1 MANEKKAFLF
11 PGQGAQYPGMGK
23 ELYSK
28 YEEVREVYNKANDI
42 LGFDISEIC
51 FNGSKEELSKTS
63 ICQPAI
69 LTTSIAIL
77 NILKSRGTNGNVD
90 CCVVC
95 GLSLGEYT
103 AYVYADA
110 ISFEDAVHLVHMRG
124 KFMQE
129 ACDQNPGGMV
139 AILGLEDSEVEK
151 ICEQSK
157 QFGQVSIANYNSTV
171 QVVVSGELE
180 ALDAVFKTARGKG
193 GKAIKLKVNGA
204 FHSSLM
210 SSAKDQLE
218 LEINKTPIAKPKVPV
233 VANVSGE
240 YVTGPEDIRRT
251 LVRQLDN
258 PVLWTQSMNKLIKNG
273 INEFYEF
280 GPGKVLTGLLQK
292 IDSSKEIKNIET
304 VKSIE
309 DNLFNR

>member
-1 MANEKKAFLF
+1 MKNEKRAFLF

-28 YEEVREVYNKANDI
+28 YEEVRGVFNNANDI
-42 LGFDISEIC
+42 LGFDISKIC
-51 FNGSKEELSKTS
+51 FNGSKEELNNTS

-69 LTTSIAIL
+69 LITSIAIM
-77 NILKSRGTNGNVD
+77 NILKSRGKNGNVD
-90 CCVVC
+90 CRVAC

-129 ACDQNPGGMV
+129 ACELNPGGMV
-139 AILGLEDSEVEK
+139 AVMGLKNSEVEK
-151 ICEQSK
+151 ICEESK
-157 QFGQVSIANYNSTV
+157 QFGQVSIANYNSAE
-171 QVVVSGELE
+171 QVVVSGELN
-180 ALDAVFKTARGKG
+180 ALDDVIKIAKEKG

-210 SSAKDQLE
+210 SSAKNRLE
-218 LEINKTPIAKPKVPV
+218 IEINKTPISKPKVPV
-233 VANVSGE
+233 VTNVSGE
-240 YVTGPEDIRRT
+240 YVTEPEEIRQS
-251 LVRQLDN
+251 LVKQLDN
-258 PVLWTQSMNKLIKNG
+258 PVLWAQSMSTLINDG
-273 INEFYEF
+273 INKFYEF
-280 GPGKVLTGLLQK
+280 GPGKVLTGLLRK
-292 IDSSKEIKNIET
+292 IDSSKEIENIET

-309 DNLFNR
+309 DNLLNR

>member
-1 MANEKKAFLF
+1 MANNKKAFLF
-11 PGQGAQYPGMGK
+11 PGQGSQYPGMGK

-28 YEEVREVYNKANDI
+28 YEEVRDLYNKANDV
-42 LGFDISEIC
+42 LGFDISKIC
-51 FNGSKEELSKTS
+51 FNGSKDELNKTS

-69 LTTSIAIL
+69 LITSMAIL
-77 NILKSRGTNGNVD
+77 NVLKSECKNGNVE

-129 ACDQNPGGMV
+129 ACEQNPGGMV
-139 AILGLEDSEVEK
+139 AVLGLESGEVEK

-157 QFGQVSIANYNSTV
+157 QYGQVSVANYNSTV
-171 QVVVSGELE
+171 QIVVSGELE
-180 ALDAVFKTARGKG
+180 ALDAVYNAAREKG

-210 SSAKDQLE
+210 SSAKDRLE

-240 YVTGPEDIRRT
+240 YITEPDDIRQT
-251 LVRQLDN
+251 LVKQLDN
-258 PVLWTQSMNKLIKNG
+258 PVLWSQTMNKLIQNG

-292 IDSSKEIKNIET
+292 IDPSKEIKNIET

-309 DNLFNR
+309 DNPFNG

>member
-51 FNGSKEELSKTS
+51 FNGSKEELNKTS

-69 LTTSIAIL
+69 LITSIAII
-77 NILKSRGTNGNVD
+77 NILKSRGKNGNVD
-90 CCVVC
+90 CSVAC

-103 AYVYADA
+103 AFVYADA

-124 KFMQE
+124 KFMLE
-129 ACDQNPGGMV
+129 ACEQNPGGMV
-139 AILGLEDSEVEK
+139 AILGLECGEVEK

-157 QFGQVSIANYNSTV
+157 RFGQVGIANYNSAE
-171 QVVVSGELE
+171 QVVVSGELD
-180 ALDAVFKTARGKG
+180 ALDDVFKTAREKG

-204 FHSSLM
+204 FHSNLM
-210 SSAKDQLE
+210 SSAKNRLE
-218 LEINKTPIAKPKVPV
+218 LEISKTPIAKPKVPV
-233 VANVSGE
+233 VTNVSGE
-240 YVTGPEDIRRT
+240 YVTEPEDIRQA
-251 LVRQLDN
+251 LIRQLDN
-258 PVLWTQSMNKLIKNG
+258 PVLWAQSMSTLITNG
-273 INEFYEF
+273 INKFYEF
-280 GPGKVLTGLLQK
+280 GPGKVLAGLLKK
-292 IDSSKEIKNIET
+292 IDPSKEIENIET

-309 DNLFNR
+309 DNLLSR